1 MASIIRLSTTSLSSN
16 QNGLSG
22 DDVAG
27 VTTRKG
33 VLWILVGIALYN
45 TTSVV
50 LNKRPYQVF
59 YLSYPIRYPLLFR
72 PDVVIPM
79 FLGFELG
86 PVVGFLSGFIGAA
99 ISDYFSYDKLFL
111 NWDIAIGLMGL
122 ITSIGYYKVKGTDR
136 ADIKGIL
143 VLMGLAAGAVV
154 LSVGFA
160 VLVDIYQFS
169 GQATPIEFVPPA
181 ITYLANILFLI
192 PIWVVMHEKSVK
204 EHLMTSFSR
213 PRQSEKSE

>member
-1 MASIIRLSTTSLSSN
+1 MRKSIWHRLS
-16 QNGLSG
+16 GH
-22 DDVAG
+22 
-27 VTTRKG
+27 RP
-33 VLWILVGIALYN
+33 LVC
-45 TTSVV
+45 
-50 LNKRPYQVF
+50 R
-59 YLSYPIRYPLLFR
+59 
-72 PDVVIPM
+72 
-79 FLGFELG
+79 
-86 PVVGFLSGFIGAA
+86 AA
-99 ISDYFSYDKLFL
+99 
-111 NWDIAIGLMGL
+111 LMGL
-122 ITSIGYYKVKGTDR
+122 S
-136 ADIKGIL
+136 AE
-143 VLMGLAAGAVV
+143 AVV